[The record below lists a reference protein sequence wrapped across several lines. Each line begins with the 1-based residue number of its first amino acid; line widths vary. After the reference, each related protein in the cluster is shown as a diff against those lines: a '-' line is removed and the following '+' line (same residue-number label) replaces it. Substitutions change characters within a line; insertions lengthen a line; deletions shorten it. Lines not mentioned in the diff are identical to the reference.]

1 MLLPGPDNQAT
12 WERALQYCSCV
23 ETEQRVGMILSDLE
37 VFSEPRRMT
46 DGPTLIISLL
56 ISFRMEKQRA
66 PRNRTLTCS
75 SEEIDLLS
83 QDLTKLDRLATS
95 ADVDGKIINQDLFE
109 VARYLPEAFADLI
122 VLDPPYNL
130 FKNFHGHVFK
140 GKEKDDYAEYFGMIL
155 DAVLPTLKPDGTI
168 YVCADWKTSM
178 HIAPILEDRLY
189 VRNRIT
195 WEREKGRGAKT
206 NWKNNTED
214 IWFCTKSHGDNY
226 VFNVDAVKL
235 KRKVISPYRDTEGK
249 PKDWAEG
256 EDGNYRL
263 THPSNIWT
271 DITIPFWSM
280 PENTDHPTQKP
291 EKLIAK
297 LVLASSH
304 PGSLVFD
311 PFLGSG
317 TTAVVCKKL
326 GRRFAGVEQNT
337 EYCCWAMKR
346 IGFAD
351 QDLAIQGYADG
362 VFWERNSLADQKT
375 VAGKA
380 APLSDSSTRVPSR
393 RGRPRLVKPEP
404 AEVHLSLFNE

>member
-1 MLLPGPDNQAT
+1 
-12 WERALQYCSCV
+12 
-23 ETEQRVGMILSDLE
+23 MISQN
-37 VFSEPRRMT
+37 
-46 DGPTLIISLL
+46 I
-56 ISFRMEKQRA
+56 EKQRA

-75 SEEIDLLS
+75 PEEIDRLS
-83 QDLTKLDRLATS
+83 QGFSKLTGLATPGELE
-95 ADVDGKIINQDLFE
+95 GKIINQDIFE
-109 VARYLPEAFADLI
+109 AAKHLPKAFADLI

-140 GKEKDDYAEYFGMIL
+140 GKETDEYIGYFGKVL
-155 DAVLPTLKPDGTI
+155 DAVLPALKPSGTV
-168 YVCADWKTSM
+168 YVCSDWKTSM
-178 HIAPILEDRLY
+178 QIAPVLEDRLC

-214 IWFCTKSHGDNY
+214 VWFCTKSNVDDY

-235 KRKVISPYRDTEGK
+235 KRKVLAPYRDTEGK
-249 PKDWAEG
+249 PKDWDES

-297 LVLASSH
+297 LVLASSRA
-304 PGSLVFD
+304 GDFVFD

-326 GRRFAGVEQNT
+326 GRRFVAVEQNT
-337 EYCCWAMKR
+337 EYCCGAKKR
-346 IGFAD
+346 LGQAD
-351 QDLAIQGYADG
+351 LDPSIQGYADG
-362 VFWERNSLADQKT
+362 VFWERNSLADQKAEAT
-375 VAGKA
+375 KADAPFFTPALEAMPVNARGEA
-380 APLSDSSTRVPSR
+380 APAKGP
-393 RGRPRLVKPEP
+393 RPVKPEP
-404 AEVHLSLFNE
+404 AQTNLSLF

>member
-1 MLLPGPDNQAT
+1 
-12 WERALQYCSCV
+12 
-23 ETEQRVGMILSDLE
+23 MISQ
-37 VFSEPRRMT
+37 
-46 DGPTLIISLL
+46 PTQPI
-56 ISFRMEKQRA
+56 KHRA

-75 SEEIDLLS
+75 TEE
-83 QDLTKLDRLATS
+83 TVRLAQALS
-95 ADVDGKIINQDLFE
+95 RLDKPSSPAELSGKILHQDLFE
-109 VARYLPEAFADLI
+109 ASDHLPNAFADMI

-130 FKNFHGHVFK
+130 FKDFNGHVFK
-140 GKEKDDYAEYFGMIL
+140 KTDKTGYADYFGKIL
-155 DAVLPTLKPDGTI
+155 DAVLPALKPNGTL

-178 HIAPILEDRLY
+178 HIAPLLDERLC

-214 IWFCTKSHGDNY
+214 IWFCTQSSADDY

-235 KRKVISPYRDTEGK
+235 KRKVIAPYRDAEGR
-249 PKDWAEG
+249 PKDWDES

-297 LVLASSH
+297 LVLASTH
-304 PGSLVFD
+304 AGGFVFD

-326 GRRFAGVEQNT
+326 GRRFVGIEQNA
-337 EYCCWAMKR
+337 EYCCCALKR
-346 IGFAD
+346 LGLV
-351 QDLAIQGYADG
+351 DLDSSIQGYANG
-362 VFWERNSLADQKT
+362 VFWERNSLTDQKT
-375 VAGKA
+375 DSANAGSPL
-380 APLSDSSTRVPSR
+380 APKLTT
-393 RGRPRLVKPEP
+393 GANLQ
-404 AEVHLSLFNE
+404 LF

>member
-1 MLLPGPDNQAT
+1 M
-12 WERALQYCSCV
+12 ER
-23 ETEQRVGMILSDLE
+23 E
-37 VFSEPRRMT
+37 
-46 DGPTLIISLL
+46 
-56 ISFRMEKQRA
+56 RA

-75 SEEIDLLS
+75 VEEIERLS
-83 QDLTKLDRLATS
+83 RGLTRLDGSTS
-95 ADVDGKIINQDLFE
+95 ARDLEGKIINQDFFE
-109 VARYLPEAFADLI
+109 AARYLPKSFANLI

-130 FKNFHGHVFK
+130 FKNFHGHFFK
-140 GKEKDDYAEYFGMIL
+140 GKEKAEYADYFGSIL
-155 DAVLPTLKPDGTI
+155 DALLPALKPNGAV
-168 YVCADWKTSM
+168 YVCSDWKTSM
-178 HIAPILEDRLY
+178 LIAPVLEERLC

-214 IWFCTKSHGDNY
+214 IWFCTASASDEY
-226 VFNVDAVKL
+226 LFNVDSVKL
-235 KRKVISPYRDTEGK
+235 KRKVIAPYRDTEGK
-249 PKDWAEG
+249 PKDWNEG

-297 LVLASSH
+297 LVLASTNK
-304 PGSLVFD
+304 GGFVFD

-346 IGFAD
+346 LGLAD
-351 QDLAIQGYADG
+351 LDPSIQGYADG
-362 VFWERNSLADQKT
+362 VFWERNSLADQKAEALKPA
-375 VAGKA
+375 VAALEA
-380 APLSDSSTRVPSR
+380 ASVNGHAEAQVVAKVARP
-393 RGRPRLVKPEP
+393 RGRRRIIKPEP
-404 AEVHLSLFNE
+404 AEANLSLF